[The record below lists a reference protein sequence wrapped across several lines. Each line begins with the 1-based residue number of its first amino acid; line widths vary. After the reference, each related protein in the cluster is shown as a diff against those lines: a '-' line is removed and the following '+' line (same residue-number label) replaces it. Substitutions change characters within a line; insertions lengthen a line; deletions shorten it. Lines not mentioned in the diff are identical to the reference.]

1 VYDAGSSGECFASTE
16 YTELGL
22 SGVLRVESK
31 GAPRDGTY
39 CSHWSEAQLL
49 NELMT
54 GKVTAVST
62 AVLATARTAAVLA
75 TARTAFMCAQR
86 SAMTY
91 TLAATCTASIRAR
104 CCDHVVLLDLC

>member
-1 VYDAGSSGECFASTE
+1 VYDAGASGECFASTE

-54 GKVTAVST
+54 GKVSASVMYNTSL
-62 AVLATARTAAVLA
+62 LAL
-75 TARTAFMCAQR
+75 Q
-86 SAMTY
+86 
-91 TLAATCTASIRAR
+91 
-104 CCDHVVLLDLC
+104 D